1 MTIVSAFF
9 VHFDLKKSILNRFKQ
24 TKQQISGF
32 KNRMSCLMSWA
43 QTWVDQWRSHHDPKT
58 DAKQHNLDLNISIRI
73 FDTEICR
80 YYWAF
85 AKSPALLLCKL
96 LIRQWDWIGLGIL
109 PNQFSKLSTFWTSK
123 LHCWKIEHQ
132 WNQVPFQHSLFFAF
146 SDKTL
151 HGPMR
156 DGTKMW
162 FGSSYFLCTFL
173 PFVRVSEIMSCE
185 QSAIFFQILLIL
197 PKLCI
202 LRSKNLKIVSI
213 REYGEKKLFL

>member
-1 MTIVSAFF
+1 
-9 VHFDLKKSILNRFKQ
+9 
-24 TKQQISGF
+24 
-32 KNRMSCLMSWA
+32 MSL
-43 QTWVDQWRSHHDPKT
+43 HDPKT

-132 WNQVPFQHSLFFAF
+132 RNQVPFQHSLFFAF
-146 SDKTL
+146 LDKTL

-162 FGSSYFLCTFL
+162 CGSSCFPCTFL
-173 PFVRVSEIMSCE
+173 HFVGKCKLKEMAHLRTVCLENVKSSAFEISSNFHGCRWRLTKFQLDIWHIWIFGLVLVMSWHSIQVNNCQKVS
-185 QSAIFFQILLIL
+185 FVLT
-197 PKLCI
+197 LCFI
-202 LRSKNLKIVSI
+202 ICI
-213 REYGEKKLFL
+213 